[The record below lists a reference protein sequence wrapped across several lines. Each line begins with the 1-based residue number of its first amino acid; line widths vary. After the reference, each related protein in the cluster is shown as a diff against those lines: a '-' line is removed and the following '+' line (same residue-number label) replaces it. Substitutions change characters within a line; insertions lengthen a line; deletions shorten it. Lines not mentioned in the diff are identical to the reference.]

1 MASHAAS
8 SHPAAPYRRIL
19 ILGGGCIGLTT
30 AISVLEAK
38 LADNVLLVAD
48 RFSPMTTT
56 NQSGAVRTGGTPLD
70 SLHFPVVFHVPLNH

>member
-1 MASHAAS
+1 
-8 SHPAAPYRRIL
+8 
-19 ILGGGCIGLTT
+19 
-30 AISVLEAK
+30 VLEAK